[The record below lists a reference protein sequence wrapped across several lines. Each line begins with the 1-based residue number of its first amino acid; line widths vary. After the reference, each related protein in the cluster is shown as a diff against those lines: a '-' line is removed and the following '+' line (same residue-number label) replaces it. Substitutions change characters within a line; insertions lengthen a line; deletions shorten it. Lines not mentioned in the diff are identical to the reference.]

1 MPCITRIHTSCN
13 ADDLNNHTVT
23 LHTFQMSSDYSVE
36 NIIGISFS
44 FDVMFFVRI
53 TSIEKAPV
61 LSSIQAYM

>member
-36 NIIGISFS
+36 NVIGIFFS
-44 FDVMFFVRI
+44 FYVYVRVA
-53 TSIEKAPV
+53 SIGKALV
-61 LSSIQAYM
+61 LSSIKVYM